1 MKYNNPEIFI
11 ISGLLF
17 YGRLIPI
24 IMRMFRRVLNI
35 FLPVLFFISAC
46 NAAPQ
51 EKSEG
56 SDNIQAY
63 EYALVLHGGAGSM
76 NFKNLPEPS
85 QAAYNAS
92 LDSALQIGLVLLDE
106 GGAAVDAVEAVIR
119 YLEDNPLYN
128 AGRGAVFTSEGVNE
142 LDASIMSG
150 SDMNAGAVA
159 GVKDVRHPITA
170 ARAVMDKS
178 VHVMLSGEGASEF
191 AKETGLE
198 IVDPSF
204 FYTEKRYK
212 SLQRVKDEE
221 KHGTVGC
228 VALDRQGNLCAG
240 TSTGGMTNKKYGRIG
255 DAPVIGA
262 GTYANNETC
271 GVSATGHGEYFI
283 RWAVAHDIS
292 ALMEYKG
299 YDVET
304 AAREVIEQKLVKVG
318 GSGGVIC
325 LDRFGRVAMI
335 TNTSGMFRAYGN
347 SAGERIVA
355 IFKE

>member
-1 MKYNNPEIFI
+1 MSFLRNIFSVILPLSIFI
-11 ISGLLF
+11 T
-17 YGRLIPI
+17 
-24 IMRMFRRVLNI
+24 
-35 FLPVLFFISAC
+35 AC

-51 EKSEG
+51 ENSEG
-56 SDNIQAY
+56 SENIQAY

-85 QAAYNAS
+85 QTAYKAS
-92 LDSALQIGLVLLDE
+92 LDSALQVGLVLLDE

-142 LDASIMSG
+142 LDASIMTG
-150 SDMNAGAVA
+150 SDLNAGAVA
-159 GVKDVRHPITA
+159 GVKDVRHPISA
-170 ARAVMDKS
+170 ARMVMEKS
-178 VHVMLSGEGASEF
+178 VHVMLSGVGASEF
-191 AKETGLE
+191 AKEQGLE

-204 FYTEKRYK
+204 FYTENRYK

-255 DAPVIGA
+255 DSPIIGA
-262 GTYANNETC
+262 GTYANNATC
-271 GVSATGHGEYFI
+271 GVSATGHGEFFI

-304 AAREVIEQKLVKVG
+304 AAREVVEQKLVKAG
-318 GSGGVIC
+318 GNGGVIC
-325 LDRFGRVAMI
+325 LDRYGHVAMI

-347 SAGERIVA
+347 STGERIVA
-355 IFKE
+355 IFTE